1 MNSTDRESH
10 LHTGYEKKAV
20 HGSSRF
26 GRPNETSDFP
36 KNTSPLLSPV
46 SIPPSSPQTSH
57 PLSERCLEL
66 RQNLLGNP
74 ITTVADTSV
83 PTTRPAA
90 RINSPE
96 NTTSKAG
103 GRRKGIVL
111 KIEAPKALEKLE
123 MMVADIEDQAKK
135 TEEEAA
141 RRVEELQVSPTL
153 DESLLD
159 PFNVV
164 VSRNN
169 EEAINLSDCQAESVK
184 DAGFQQHLPKG
195 RLNEISINMIDGNH
209 PEVEKENLNVSS
221 HSLPPVKHPESRKSE
236 LPPVVHHEA
245 AVDKTRCISENEFGN
260 GSEKSVPSNNSS
272 VGCEFLQDASKEI
285 PQEQMDEQQLRKQ
298 ELLEIPSRQYVLKR
312 KEYEEQQKIKR
323 QQQIEQREKKLS
335 EKKRLQSVHSDEKH
349 VKKDSTRLKSAKS
362 KKVKITD
369 GAIVQSLK
377 ELPPLQLCEPEF
389 LMSSLIIQPSLNG
402 FSNGQTIFKGSFG
415 RSYIVGIEDHYGNK
429 VFPDNKVCLGNPPTP
444 PTSLPPSP
452 PMNPLSGHLKTAGT
466 KEHPIYDI
474 LSDARQ
480 DTTSSLYPTPPHG
493 DSLVGMDLKGGRLK
507 KKISNKQMIVNCL
520 DPMPSSSSQLNQQQ
534 DQSNLLPAVQHASQ
548 YPAFVIDKGLTVR
561 SKRDHVQTC
570 NDSDV
575 NGIYGDVN
583 VTLTIAAISDKTI
596 HETVNAISKLIDVD
610 TPPKL
615 AIQPPVR
622 DVSTVGADTSEHS
635 GKIQN
640 KQSLSESDKDE
651 KMISTQGSS
660 ECSDMKNNVRKDA
673 DGPYCRHCDVLILGI
688 GVVRKES
695 SDTNKDVNNEASDLD
710 YSNVNVEDGTTCNGN
725 IFCSSA
731 CLKQYYSLDLSQTS
745 SDTKGAAAAKLSIV
759 EEELKTKGS
768 ATTNELLEDAGDVE
782 VRGCD
787 VAEGMSSSSLP
798 KPRQHSFNEED
809 QVSTITVIILIVV
822 LLVMSRMLLCS

>member
-1 MNSTDRESH
+1 MNSTDRKSH
-10 LHTGYEKKAV
+10 PHAGYEKRTV
-20 HGSSRF
+20 NGSSRF
-26 GRPNETSDFP
+26 GKPNETAEFS

-46 SIPPSSPQTSH
+46 SIPPSSPQSSH

-66 RQNLLGNP
+66 RQNLRGNP

-83 PTTRPAA
+83 ATIRPTTRI
-90 RINSPE
+90 RTPE
-96 NTTSKAG
+96 NTTLKAV
-103 GRRKGIVL
+103 GRRKGNVE

-123 MMVADIEDQAKK
+123 MMVADIEDEAKK

-153 DESLLD
+153 EESLLE
-159 PFNVV
+159 PFNVIH
-164 VSRNN
+164 VSRNT
-169 EEAINLSDCQAESVK
+169 EEAINMSDCQAESVN
-184 DAGFQQHLPKG
+184 DAGFRQQHLPKG
-195 RLNEISINMIDGNH
+195 RLHETSVNRIDGNH
-209 PEVEKENLNVSS
+209 PEVDEENLNVSS
-221 HSLPPVKHPESRKSE
+221 HLLSLVKRPESRKSE
-236 LPPVVHHEA
+236 LSPGA
-245 AVDKTRCISENEFGN
+245 RDNIRCLSENEFGN
-260 GSEKSVPSNNSS
+260 GSEKSVASNNSS
-272 VGCEFLQDASKEI
+272 VEFVEDASKEI
-285 PQEQMDEQQLRKQ
+285 AQEQMDEQQLRKQ
-298 ELLEIPSRQYVLKR
+298 ELLEIPSRQYVVKR

-323 QQQIEQREKKLS
+323 QQQIEQRERKLS
-335 EKKRLQSVHSDEKH
+335 EKKRTKSVHSDEKH
-349 VKKDSTRLKSAKS
+349 VKKDSTRPRSTKS

-415 RSYIVGIEDHYGNK
+415 RSYIVGIEDYYGNK
-429 VFPDNKVCLGNPPTP
+429 VFPDIKMCLDNPPTP
-444 PTSLPPSP
+444 PISLPPSP
-452 PMNPLSGHLKTAGT
+452 PMNPLSGPLKAAGT
-466 KEHPIYDI
+466 KEHPIYDV
-474 LSDARQ
+474 LSDPRQ
-480 DTTSSLYPTPPHG
+480 DKNSSLYPTPPHG
-493 DSLVGMDLKGGRLK
+493 DSLVGMEMKSGLLKDR
-507 KKISNKQMIVNCL
+507 ISNKHMFVNGL
-520 DPMPSSSSQLNQQQ
+520 DPKSSSSSNLNQRQ
-534 DQSNLLPAVQHASQ
+534 DQSNLLPVQHTSQ

-561 SKRDHVQTC
+561 SKSDHIQTS

-622 DVSTVGADTSEHS
+622 DVSTVCADTSEHS

-640 KQSLSESDKDE
+640 KRSLSESDMDE
-651 KMISTQGSS
+651 KVISTQGSS
-660 ECSDMKNNVRKDA
+660 ECSGVKKNALCKDA

-695 SDTNKDVNNEASDLD
+695 SDTNKDVNNDANDLD
-710 YSNVNVEDGTTCNGN
+710 YSNVTVEDGTTGNGN

-745 SDTKGAAAAKLSIV
+745 SDTKSAAAVKLSIV

-768 ATTNELLEDAGDVE
+768 ATINELLHDAGDVE
-782 VRGCD
+782 VRGSD
-787 VAEGMSSSSLP
+787 VAEGMSSSSLL
-798 KPRQHSFNEED
+798 KPRQHSFDEED
-809 QVSTITVIILIVV
+809 QVSTITVFILIVV
-822 LLVMSRMLLCS
+822 LLIMSHMLLCC